1 MPHLDALLPLYP
13 DPAIRRALLEQ
24 ALAQIHADLA
34 DMRQAIHADHH
45 ADARQY
51 VHRAKGTASFLGGSD
66 SLPAFDQLTAAL
78 KAQHRAHIEL
88 AFAAVEAVLLQLA
101 AKLQTQLD
109 KLHHTAGEQA

>member
-34 DMRQAIHADHH
+34 DMGQAIHADHH
-45 ADARQY
+45 VDARQY

-78 KAQHRAHIEL
+78 KTQHRPHIEP
-88 AFAAVEAVLLQLA
+88 AFAAVEAALLELA
-101 AKLQTQLD
+101 AKLQVQLN
-109 KLHHTAGEQA
+109 KLPDTAVGQA